1 MATPLSHSDAG
12 GVHPVCSP
20 ASSPVSTITS
30 QPVMDGRTVDRTDV
44 EVQIAPSDF
53 ENQDSAEQVG
63 YLQRMRRC
71 LSGFNPL
78 SQIRTQLFGSGNSSA
93 GQPASQAE
101 VVTIYHCPTLWE
113 RSVSAVGKLARLI
126 VTPARV
132 LVWKPLKFFYV
143 KASDAK
149 TYLFNYEKYAA
160 AKAADFAVKFR
171 EELDYARHM
180 NSKSL
185 DAKARVQV
193 AKENLEAQTRD
204 RIPYVRALN
213 ELKPILNQRRMM
225 VEANQPRPDE
235 VKIFREL
242 GVLPNDKNAEFVNA
256 MTEYN
261 NRKAEF
267 KAAELAYKAA
277 AALANKKGKQPPAK
291 PAILHEK
298 LFQPRIKCGER
309 EDDAIRVAYQITNL
323 KPLREKGDQ
332 LTEHL
337 EMLRL
342 QLREMAPDGED
353 CSEIGSEEHL
363 KKLQNEIAACNSLID
378 TNEAAVRQDTNFSR
392 EDQQHIMRI
401 KAAAPYKQLLVEIY
415 HAKEELLSIS
425 KEMADVRASR
435 KFDVQEWEKG
445 AFDEKTGEMLQG
457 KRDRLSL
464 NRFTQDK
471 ANLKFDRHGNI
482 THLAYLIDRPLINPV
497 HQEFESREARN
508 NGHVWRRARADYQP
522 EARYKATTD
531 TVNDQTVVTGSE
543 PAVLETRHW
552 YVRDEPVL
560 HVKGYDKCHLAVIMN
575 PSS

>member
-1 MATPLSHSDAG
+1 MATPLSPSAG
-12 GVHPVCSP
+12 RFHPVPITLFQP
-20 ASSPVSTITS
+20 AV
-30 QPVMDGRTVDRTDV
+30 DGRKVNKTDAV
-44 EVQIAPSDF
+44 VQIAPSDF

-71 LSGFNPL
+71 LSGFSPL
-78 SQIRTQLFGSGNSSA
+78 SQIRTKLFGSGNSSA
-93 GQPASQAE
+93 GQSSQAE

-132 LVWKPLKFFYV
+132 LVWKPLKFFCV
-143 KASDAK
+143 KVSDAK

-185 DAKARVQV
+185 DAKARVEV
-193 AKENLEAQTRD
+193 AKENVEAQTRD

-242 GVLPNDKNAEFVNA
+242 GVLPNGKNEAFIND

-267 KAAELAYKAA
+267 KATELAYNAA
-277 AALANKKGKQPPAK
+277 ASLANKKGKQPPAK

-298 LFQPRIKCGER
+298 LFQPRIQCGER
-309 EDDAIRVAYQITNL
+309 VDDPIREAYQLTNL
-323 KPLREKGDQ
+323 KPVRERQDK
-332 LTEHL
+332 LTEDL
-337 EMLRL
+337 KMLRL
-342 QLREMAPDGED
+342 HLREIAPDD
-353 CSEIGSEEHL
+353 DDFCEIGSEEHL
-363 KKLQNEIAACNSLID
+363 KKLQNEIAESNLLIE
-378 TNEAAVRQDTNFSR
+378 TYEAAVSQGTDAPPMGVR
-392 EDQQHIMRI
+392 ERRRMIL
-401 KAAAPYKQLLVEIY
+401 ATSVKQLLVDIY
-415 HAKEELLSIS
+415 RAEKKLSCIG
-425 KEMADVRASR
+425 KDMADIRASR
-435 KFDVQEWEKG
+435 EIDVEEWKKG

-464 NRFTQDK
+464 DQFEQDK

-508 NGHVWRRARADYQP
+508 NGHVWRRARADFRPQ
-522 EARYKATTD
+522 ARYQATTD
-531 TVNDQTVVTGSE
+531 AVDGRTIVTGSQ
-543 PAVLETRHW
+543 PAELERRHW

-560 HVKGYDKCHLAVIMN
+560 HVKGYDKHQLAVTMT
-575 PSS
+575 PASPT

>member
-1 MATPLSHSDAG
+1 MATPLSSSAAG
-12 GVHPVCSP
+12 TIPHIPITLFQP
-20 ASSPVSTITS
+20 A
-30 QPVMDGRTVDRTDV
+30 MDGRKVNKTDAV
-44 EVQIAPSDF
+44 VQIAPSDF

-71 LSGFNPL
+71 LSGFSPL
-78 SQIRTQLFGSGNSSA
+78 SQIRTKLFGSGNSSA
-93 GQPASQAE
+93 GQSSQAE

-132 LVWKPLKFFYV
+132 LVWKPLKFFCV
-143 KASDAK
+143 KVSDAK

-171 EELDYARHM
+171 EELNYARHM

-185 DAKARVQV
+185 DAKARVEV
-193 AKENLEAQTRD
+193 AKENVEAQTRD

-242 GVLPNDKNAEFVNA
+242 GVLPNGKNEAFIND

-267 KAAELAYKAA
+267 KATELAYNAA
-277 AALANKKGKQPPAK
+277 ASLANKKGKQPPAK

-298 LFQPRIKCGER
+298 LFQPRIQCGER
-309 EDDAIRVAYQITNL
+309 VDDPIREAYQLTNL
-323 KPLREKGDQ
+323 KPVRERQDK
-332 LTEHL
+332 LTEDL
-337 EMLRL
+337 KMLRL
-342 QLREMAPDGED
+342 HLREIAPDD
-353 CSEIGSEEHL
+353 DDFCEIGSEEHL
-363 KKLQNEIAACNSLID
+363 KKLQNEIAESNLLIE
-378 TNEAAVRQDTNFSR
+378 TYEAAVSQGTDAPPMGVR
-392 EDQQHIMRI
+392 ERRRMIL
-401 KAAAPYKQLLVEIY
+401 ATSVKQLLVDIY
-415 HAKEELLSIS
+415 RAEKKLSCIG
-425 KEMADVRASR
+425 KDMADIRASR
-435 KFDVQEWEKG
+435 EIDVEEWKKG

-464 NRFTQDK
+464 DQFEQDK

-508 NGHVWRRARADYQP
+508 NGHVWRRARADFRPQ
-522 EARYKATTD
+522 ARYQATTD
-531 TVNDQTVVTGSE
+531 AVDGRTIVTGSQ
-543 PAVLETRHW
+543 PAELERRHW

-560 HVKGYDKCHLAVIMN
+560 HVKGYDKHQLAVTMT
-575 PSS
+575 PASPT

>member
-1 MATPLSHSDAG
+1 MATPLSPSAAG
-12 GVHPVCSP
+12 TIHPVSNSVP
-20 ASSPVSTITS
+20 IILS
-30 QPVMDGRTVDRTDV
+30 QPVMDGRTVDKADV

-71 LSGFNPL
+71 LSGLSESSPL
-78 SQIRTQLFGSGNSSA
+78 SQIHRKLFGSGNSCA
-93 GQPASQAE
+93 GQPSSQAE

-126 VTPARV
+126 VAPARL
-132 LVWKPLKFFYV
+132 LVWKPLKFFCV
-143 KASDAK
+143 KVSDAK

-160 AKAADFAVKFR
+160 AKAADFAAKFR

-193 AKENLEAQTRD
+193 AKENLEAQTHD

-225 VEANQPRPDE
+225 VEANQPGPDE

-242 GVLPNDKNAEFVNA
+242 GVLLNDKNAEFVNA

-267 KAAELAYKAA
+267 KAAELAYNAA
-277 AALANKKGKQPPAK
+277 AALANKKGKQPPTK
-291 PAILHEK
+291 PAILDEK
-298 LFQPRIKCGER
+298 LFQPRIKCGDKEG
-309 EDDAIRVAYQITNL
+309 DAIREAYQITNL
-323 KPLREKGDQ
+323 KPLRERGDQ
-332 LTEHL
+332 LIRDL
-337 EMLRL
+337 EMLRR
-342 QLREMAPDGED
+342 QLRDVVPPGED
-353 CSEIGSEEHL
+353 CSEIDSEEHL

-378 TNEAAVRQDTNFSR
+378 TNEAAVSQGTNVSG
-392 EDQQHIMRI
+392 EDQQRIMRI
-401 KAAAPYKQLLVEIY
+401 KAAAPYKHLLVQIY
-415 HAKEELLSIS
+415 HAKAKLSYIS
-425 KEMADVRASR
+425 RQMADIRASR
-435 KFDVQEWEKG
+435 EIDVQEWKNG

-464 NRFTQDK
+464 DQFQRDE

-482 THLAYLIDRPLINPV
+482 IHLAYLIDRPLINPV

-508 NGHVWRRARADYQP
+508 NGHVWRRARADYRP
-522 EARYKATTD
+522 KARYEATTNN
-531 TVNDQTVVTGSE
+531 VNGETVVTGSQ
-543 PAVLETRHW
+543 PAVLERRHW
-552 YVRDEPVL
+552 YVRNEPVL
-560 HVKGYDKCHLAVIMN
+560 HVKEYNKHKLAVTMT

>member
-1 MATPLSHSDAG
+1 MATPLSPSAAG
-12 GVHPVCSP
+12 TIHPV
-20 ASSPVSTITS
+20 SSPVPITLS
-30 QPVMDGRTVDRTDV
+30 QPVMNGRTVDKTDV

-53 ENQDSAEQVG
+53 ENQDSAGQVG

-71 LSGFNPL
+71 LSGLSESSPL
-78 SQIRTQLFGSGNSSA
+78 SQIRRKLFGSGNSCA
-93 GQPASQAE
+93 GQPSSQAE

-113 RSVSAVGKLARLI
+113 HSVSAVGKLARL
-126 VTPARV
+126 VVAPARL
-132 LVWKPLKFFYV
+132 LVWKPLKFFCV
-143 KASDAK
+143 KVSDAK

-160 AKAADFAVKFR
+160 AKAADFEVKFR

-261 NRKAEF
+261 NRKAECR
-267 KAAELAYKAA
+267 AAELAYNAA
-277 AALANKKGKQPPAK
+277 AALTDKKGKQPPTK
-291 PAILHEK
+291 PAILDEK
-298 LFQPRIKCGER
+298 LFQPRIKCGDKEG
-309 EDDAIRVAYQITNL
+309 DAIREAYQITNL
-323 KPLREKGDQ
+323 KPLRERGDQ
-332 LTEHL
+332 LTREL
-337 EMLRL
+337 ERL
-342 QLREMAPDGED
+342 QMQLRETVPDDED
-353 CSEIGSEEHL
+353 CSEIGSKEHL
-363 KKLQNEIAACNSLID
+363 TKLQNEIIACQSLID
-378 TNEAAVRQDTNFSR
+378 ANETAMHQGAPVSKEEQLNITSLKAV
-392 EDQQHIMRI
+392 I
-401 KAAAPYKQLLVEIY
+401 PYKQLLVQIY
-415 HAKEELLSIS
+415 HAKAKLSHINRQ
-425 KEMADVRASR
+425 MADIRASR
-435 KFDVQEWEKG
+435 EIDVQEWKNG
-445 AFDEKTGEMLQG
+445 AFDEKTCEMLQG

-464 NRFTQDK
+464 DQFKRDE

-482 THLAYLIDRPLINPV
+482 IHLAYLIDRPLINPV

-508 NGHVWRRARADYQP
+508 NGHVWRRARADYRP
-522 EARYKATTD
+522 EARYEATTD
-531 TVNDQTVVTGSE
+531 VVNGETVVTGSQ
-543 PAVLETRHW
+543 PAVLERRHW
-552 YVRDEPVL
+552 YVRNEPVL
-560 HVKGYDKCHLAVIMN
+560 HVREYDKHKLAVTMT

>member
-1 MATPLSHSDAG
+1 MATPLTPSAAG
-12 GVHPVCSP
+12 RFHHIPITLFQP
-20 ASSPVSTITS
+20 AV
-30 QPVMDGRTVDRTDV
+30 DGRKVNKTDAV
-44 EVQIAPSDF
+44 VQIAPSDF

-71 LSGFNPL
+71 LSGFSPL
-78 SQIRTQLFGSGNSSA
+78 SQIRTKLFGSGNSSA
-93 GQPASQAE
+93 GQSSQAE

-132 LVWKPLKFFYV
+132 LVWKPLKFFCV
-143 KASDAK
+143 KVSDAK

-160 AKAADFAVKFR
+160 AKAADFAVKSR
-171 EELDYARHM
+171 EDLDYARHM

-185 DAKARVQV
+185 DAKARVEV
-193 AKENLEAQTRD
+193 AKENVEAQTCD

-213 ELKPILNQRRMM
+213 ELKPILNRRRMM
-225 VEANQPRPDE
+225 VEAKQPRPDE

-242 GVLPNDKNAEFVNA
+242 GVLPNGKNEEFINA

-267 KAAELAYKAA
+267 KATELAYNAA
-277 AALANKKGKQPPAK
+277 ADLANKKGKQPPAK

-298 LFQPRIKCGER
+298 LFQPRIKCGEG
-309 EDDAIRVAYQITNL
+309 EDDAIRAAYKTTNL
-323 KPLREKGDQ
+323 KPLREREDR
-332 LTEHL
+332 LTERL
-337 EMLRL
+337 ERLRL
-342 QLREMAPDGED
+342 QLREAAPDGED

-363 KKLQNEIAACNSLID
+363 KKLQNEITASKLLIE
-378 TNEAAVRQDTNFSR
+378 TNEAAMRQNTHVSK
-392 EDQQHIMRI
+392 EDQQRVMRI

-415 HAKEELLSIS
+415 HAKVELSCIS
-425 KEMADVRASR
+425 KDMADIRASR
-435 KFDVQEWEKG
+435 EIDVQEWKNG
-445 AFDEKTGEMLQG
+445 AFDEKTDEILQG

-464 NRFTQDK
+464 DQFKRDD

-522 EARYKATTD
+522 EARYEATKD
-531 TVNDQTVVTGSE
+531 IVDGKTVVTGSR
-543 PAVLETRHW
+543 PAVLERRHW
-552 YVRDEPVL
+552 YVREEPVL
-560 HVKGYDKCHLAVIMN
+560 HIKGYDKHELAVTET

>member
-1 MATPLSHSDAG
+1 MATPLSSSAAG
-12 GVHPVCSP
+12 RIHPIP
-20 ASSPVSTITS
+20 IILS
-30 QPVMDGRTVDRTDV
+30 QPVVDGRKVNKTDAV
-44 EVQIAPSDF
+44 VQIAPSDF

-71 LSGFNPL
+71 LSGFSPL
-78 SQIRTQLFGSGNSSA
+78 SQIRTKLFGSGNSSA
-93 GQPASQAE
+93 GQPSSHAE

-132 LVWKPLKFFYV
+132 LVWKPLKFFCV
-143 KASDAK
+143 KVSDAK

-160 AKAADFAVKFR
+160 AKAADFAVKSR
-171 EELDYARHM
+171 EDLDYARHM

-185 DAKARVQV
+185 DAKARVEV
-193 AKENLEAQTRD
+193 AKENVEAQTCD

-213 ELKPILNQRRMM
+213 ELKPILNRRRMM

-242 GVLPNDKNAEFVNA
+242 GVLPNGKNEAFINA

-267 KAAELAYKAA
+267 KATELAYNAA
-277 AALANKKGKQPPAK
+277 ADLANKKGKQPPAK

-298 LFQPRIKCGER
+298 LFQPRIKCGEG
-309 EDDAIRVAYQITNL
+309 EDDAIRAAYKVTNL
-323 KPLREKGDQ
+323 KPLRERGDQ

-337 EMLRL
+337 ETLRL
-342 QLREMAPDGED
+342 QLRETAPDGED
-353 CSEIGSEEHL
+353 YSEIGSEEHFE
-363 KKLQNEIAACNSLID
+363 KLQAEIAACNSLID
-378 TNEAAVRQDTNFSR
+378 ANEAAVRQGTKVPR
-392 EDQQHIMRI
+392 EDQQRIMRI
-401 KAAAPYKQLLVEIY
+401 KAAAPYKQLLIEIY
-415 HAKEELLSIS
+415 RAKVELSGIS
-425 KEMADVRASR
+425 KDMADIRASCEI
-435 KFDVQEWEKG
+435 DVEEWKNG

-464 NRFTQDK
+464 DQFKRDD
-471 ANLKFDRHGNI
+471 ANLKFDCHGNI

-508 NGHVWRRARADYQP
+508 NGHVWRRARADFRPQ
-522 EARYKATTD
+522 ARYQATTD
-531 TVNDQTVVTGSE
+531 AVDGKTIVTGSQ
-543 PAVLETRHW
+543 PAELERRHW

-560 HVKGYDKCHLAVIMN
+560 HVKGYDKHQLAVTMT
-575 PSS
+575 PASPG

>member
-1 MATPLSHSDAG
+1 MATPLSPSATG
-12 GVHPVCSP
+12 SFHPVPIRLFQP
-20 ASSPVSTITS
+20 AV
-30 QPVMDGRTVDRTDV
+30 DGRKVNKTDAV
-44 EVQIAPSDF
+44 VQIAPSDF

-71 LSGFNPL
+71 LSGFSPL
-78 SQIRTQLFGSGNSSA
+78 SQIRTKLFGSGNSSA
-93 GQPASQAE
+93 GQPSSQAE

-132 LVWKPLKFFYV
+132 LVWKPLKFFCV
-143 KASDAK
+143 KVSDAK

-185 DAKARVQV
+185 DAKARVEV
-193 AKENLEAQTRD
+193 AKQNVEAQTRD

-242 GVLPNDKNAEFVNA
+242 GVLPNGKNEAFIND

-267 KAAELAYKAA
+267 KATELAYNAA
-277 AALANKKGKQPPAK
+277 ASLANKKGKQPPAK

-298 LFQPRIKCGER
+298 LFQPRIQCGER
-309 EDDAIRVAYQITNL
+309 VDDPIREAYQLTNL
-323 KPLREKGDQ
+323 KPVRERVDQ
-332 LTEHL
+332 LTKDL

-342 QLREMAPDGED
+342 HLREMAPDED

-363 KKLQNEIAACNSLID
+363 KKLQNEIAECNLLIE
-378 TNEAAVRQDTNFSR
+378 THVAAVDQGADISR
-392 EDQQHIMRI
+392 EDRQRI
-401 KAAAPYKQLLVEIY
+401 RRLQAAAPSKQLLVDIY
-415 HAKEELLSIS
+415 RAKVELSRIS
-425 KEMADVRASR
+425 KGMADILASR
-435 KFDVQEWEKG
+435 EIDVQEWKNG

-464 NRFTQDK
+464 DQFEQDK

-508 NGHVWRRARADYQP
+508 NGHVWRRARADFRPQ
-522 EARYKATTD
+522 ARYEATTE
-531 TVNDQTVVTGSE
+531 TVDGKTIVTGSQ
-543 PAVLETRHW
+543 PAELERRHW

-560 HVKGYDKCHLAVIMN
+560 HVKGYDKYQLAVTKT
-575 PSS
+575 PASSG

>member
-1 MATPLSHSDAG
+1 MATPLSPSAG
-12 GVHPVCSP
+12 RFHPVPITLFQP
-20 ASSPVSTITS
+20 AV
-30 QPVMDGRTVDRTDV
+30 DGRKVNKTDAV
-44 EVQIAPSDF
+44 VQIAPSDF

-71 LSGFNPL
+71 LSGFSPL
-78 SQIRTQLFGSGNSSA
+78 SQIRTKLFGSGNSSA
-93 GQPASQAE
+93 GQSSQAE

-132 LVWKPLKFFYV
+132 LVWKPLKFFCV
-143 KASDAK
+143 KVSDAK

-185 DAKARVQV
+185 DAKARVEV
-193 AKENLEAQTRD
+193 AKENVEAQTRD

-242 GVLPNDKNAEFVNA
+242 GVLPNGKNEAFIND

-267 KAAELAYKAA
+267 KATELAYNAA
-277 AALANKKGKQPPAK
+277 ASLANKKGKQPPAK

-298 LFQPRIKCGER
+298 LFQPRIQCGER
-309 EDDAIRVAYQITNL
+309 VDDPIREAYQLTNL
-323 KPLREKGDQ
+323 KPVRERQDK
-332 LTEHL
+332 LTEDL
-337 EMLRL
+337 KMLRL
-342 QLREMAPDGED
+342 HLREIAPDD
-353 CSEIGSEEHL
+353 DDFCEIGSEEHL
-363 KKLQNEIAACNSLID
+363 KKLQNEIAESNLLIE
-378 TNEAAVRQDTNFSR
+378 TYEAAVSQGTDAPPMGVR
-392 EDQQHIMRI
+392 ERRRMILATSV
-401 KAAAPYKQLLVEIY
+401 KVLLVDIY
-415 HAKEELLSIS
+415 RAEKKLSCIG
-425 KEMADVRASR
+425 KDMADIRASR
-435 KFDVQEWEKG
+435 EIDVEEWKKG

-464 NRFTQDK
+464 DQFEQDK

-508 NGHVWRRARADYQP
+508 NGHVWRRARADFRPQ
-522 EARYKATTD
+522 ARYQATTD
-531 TVNDQTVVTGSE
+531 AVDGRTIVTGSQ
-543 PAVLETRHW
+543 PAELERRHW

-560 HVKGYDKCHLAVIMN
+560 HVKGYDKHQLAVTMT
-575 PSS
+575 PASPT

>member
-1 MATPLSHSDAG
+1 MATPLSPSAG
-12 GVHPVCSP
+12 RFHPVPITLFQP
-20 ASSPVSTITS
+20 AV
-30 QPVMDGRTVDRTDV
+30 DGRKVNKTDAV
-44 EVQIAPSDF
+44 VQIAPSDF

-71 LSGFNPL
+71 LSGFSPL
-78 SQIRTQLFGSGNSSA
+78 SQIRTKLFGSGNSSA
-93 GQPASQAE
+93 GQSSQAE

-132 LVWKPLKFFYV
+132 LVWKPLKFFCV
-143 KASDAK
+143 KVSDAK

-185 DAKARVQV
+185 DAKARVEV
-193 AKENLEAQTRD
+193 AKGNVEAQTRD

-242 GVLPNDKNAEFVNA
+242 GVLPNGKNEAFIND

-267 KAAELAYKAA
+267 KATELAYNAA
-277 AALANKKGKQPPAK
+277 ASLANKKGKQPPAK

-298 LFQPRIKCGER
+298 LFQPRIQCGER
-309 EDDAIRVAYQITNL
+309 VDDPIREAYQLTNL
-323 KPLREKGDQ
+323 KPVRERQDK
-332 LTEHL
+332 LTEDL
-337 EMLRL
+337 KMLRL
-342 QLREMAPDGED
+342 HLREIAPADD
-353 CSEIGSEEHL
+353 DFCEIGSEEHL
-363 KKLQNEIAACNSLID
+363 KKLQNEIAESNLLIE
-378 TNEAAVRQDTNFSR
+378 TYEAAVSQGTDAPPMGVR
-392 EDQQHIMRI
+392 ERRRMILATSV
-401 KAAAPYKQLLVEIY
+401 KGLLVDIY
-415 HAKEELLSIS
+415 RTEKKLSCIG
-425 KEMADVRASR
+425 KDMADIRASR
-435 KFDVQEWEKG
+435 KIDVEEWEKG

-464 NRFTQDK
+464 GQFKRDD
-471 ANLKFDRHGNI
+471 ANLKFDHHGNI

-508 NGHVWRRARADYQP
+508 NGHVWRRARADFRPQ
-522 EARYKATTD
+522 ARYQATTD
-531 TVNDQTVVTGSE
+531 AVDGRTIVTGSQ
-543 PAVLETRHW
+543 PAELERRHW

-560 HVKGYDKCHLAVIMN
+560 HVKGYDKHQLAVTMT
-575 PSS
+575 PASPT

>member
-1 MATPLSHSDAG
+1 MATPLSPSSAAG
-12 GVHPVCSP
+12 RF
-20 ASSPVSTITS
+20 
-30 QPVMDGRTVDRTDV
+30 QPVPIRLFQPAVDGRKVNKTDAV
-44 EVQIAPSDF
+44 VQIAPSDF

-71 LSGFNPL
+71 LSGFSPL
-78 SQIRTQLFGSGNSSA
+78 SQIRTKLFGSGNSSA
-93 GQPASQAE
+93 GQSSQAE

-132 LVWKPLKFFYV
+132 LVWKPLKFFCV
-143 KASDAK
+143 KVSDAK

-185 DAKARVQV
+185 DAKARVEV
-193 AKENLEAQTRD
+193 AKEYVEAQTRD

-242 GVLPNDKNAEFVNA
+242 GVLPNGKNEAFIND

-267 KAAELAYKAA
+267 KATELAYNAA
-277 AALANKKGKQPPAK
+277 ASLANKKGKQPPAK

-298 LFQPRIKCGER
+298 LFQPRIQCGER
-309 EDDAIRVAYQITNL
+309 VDDPIREAYQLTNL
-323 KPLREKGDQ
+323 KPVRERQDK
-332 LTEHL
+332 LTEDL
-337 EMLRL
+337 KMLRL
-342 QLREMAPDGED
+342 HLREIAPDD
-353 CSEIGSEEHL
+353 DDFCEIGSEEHL
-363 KKLQNEIAACNSLID
+363 KKLQNEIAESNLLIE
-378 TNEAAVRQDTNFSR
+378 TYEAAVSQGTDAPPMGVR
-392 EDQQHIMRI
+392 ERRRMIL
-401 KAAAPYKQLLVEIY
+401 ATSVKQLLVDIY
-415 HAKEELLSIS
+415 RAEKKLSCIG
-425 KEMADVRASR
+425 KDMADIRASR
-435 KFDVQEWEKG
+435 EIDVEEWKKG

-464 NRFTQDK
+464 DQFEQDK

-508 NGHVWRRARADYQP
+508 NGHVWRRARADFRPQ
-522 EARYKATTD
+522 ARYQATTD
-531 TVNDQTVVTGSE
+531 AVDGRTIVTGSQ
-543 PAVLETRHW
+543 PAELERRHW

-560 HVKGYDKCHLAVIMN
+560 HVKGYDKHQLAVTMT
-575 PSS
+575 PASPT

>member
-1 MATPLSHSDAG
+1 MATPLSPSAG
-12 GVHPVCSP
+12 RFHPVPITLFQP
-20 ASSPVSTITS
+20 AV
-30 QPVMDGRTVDRTDV
+30 DGRKVNKTDAV
-44 EVQIAPSDF
+44 VQIAPSDF

-71 LSGFNPL
+71 LSGFSPL
-78 SQIRTQLFGSGNSSA
+78 SQIRTKLFGSGNSSA
-93 GQPASQAE
+93 GQSSQAE

-132 LVWKPLKFFYV
+132 LVWKPLKFFCV
-143 KASDAK
+143 KVSDAK

-171 EELDYARHM
+171 EELNYARHM

-185 DAKARVQV
+185 DAKARVEV
-193 AKENLEAQTRD
+193 AKENVEAQTRD

-242 GVLPNDKNAEFVNA
+242 GVLPNGKNEAFIND

-267 KAAELAYKAA
+267 KATELAYNAA
-277 AALANKKGKQPPAK
+277 ASLANKKGKQPPAK

-298 LFQPRIKCGER
+298 LFQPRIQCGER
-309 EDDAIRVAYQITNL
+309 VDDPIREAYQLTNL
-323 KPLREKGDQ
+323 KPVRERQDK
-332 LTEHL
+332 LTEDL
-337 EMLRL
+337 KMLRL
-342 QLREMAPDGED
+342 HLREIAPDD
-353 CSEIGSEEHL
+353 DDFCEIGSEEHL
-363 KKLQNEIAACNSLID
+363 KKLQNEIAESNLLIE
-378 TNEAAVRQDTNFSR
+378 TYEAAVSQGTDAPPMGVR
-392 EDQQHIMRI
+392 ERRRMIL
-401 KAAAPYKQLLVEIY
+401 ATSVKQLLVDIY
-415 HAKEELLSIS
+415 RAEKKLSCIG
-425 KEMADVRASR
+425 KDMADIRASR
-435 KFDVQEWEKG
+435 EIDVEEWKKG

-464 NRFTQDK
+464 DQFEQDK

-508 NGHVWRRARADYQP
+508 NGHVWRRARADFRPQ
-522 EARYKATTD
+522 ARYQATTD
-531 TVNDQTVVTGSE
+531 AVDGRTIVTGSQ
-543 PAVLETRHW
+543 PAELERRHW

-560 HVKGYDKCHLAVIMN
+560 HVKGYDKHQLAVTMT
-575 PSS
+575 PASPT

>member
-1 MATPLSHSDAG
+1 MATPLSPSSAAG
-12 GVHPVCSP
+12 RF
-20 ASSPVSTITS
+20 
-30 QPVMDGRTVDRTDV
+30 QPVPIRLFQPAVDGRKVNKTDAV
-44 EVQIAPSDF
+44 VQIAPSDF

-71 LSGFNPL
+71 LSGFSPL
-78 SQIRTQLFGSGNSSA
+78 SQIRTKLFGSGNSSA
-93 GQPASQAE
+93 GQSSQAE

-132 LVWKPLKFFYV
+132 LVWKPLKFFCV
-143 KASDAK
+143 KVSDAK

-185 DAKARVQV
+185 DAKARVEV
-193 AKENLEAQTRD
+193 AKEYVEAQTRD

-242 GVLPNDKNAEFVNA
+242 GVLPNGKNEAFIND

-267 KAAELAYKAA
+267 KATELAYNAA
-277 AALANKKGKQPPAK
+277 ASLANKKGKQPPAK

-298 LFQPRIKCGER
+298 LFQPRIQCGER
-309 EDDAIRVAYQITNL
+309 VDDPIREAYQLTNL
-323 KPLREKGDQ
+323 KPVRERQDK
-332 LTEHL
+332 LTEDL
-337 EMLRL
+337 KMLRL
-342 QLREMAPDGED
+342 HLREIAPDD
-353 CSEIGSEEHL
+353 DDFCEIGSEEHL
-363 KKLQNEIAACNSLID
+363 KKLQNEIAESNLLIE
-378 TNEAAVRQDTNFSR
+378 TYEAAVSQGTDAPPMGVR
-392 EDQQHIMRI
+392 ERRRMILATSV
-401 KAAAPYKQLLVEIY
+401 KVLLVDIY
-415 HAKEELLSIS
+415 RAEKKLSCIG
-425 KEMADVRASR
+425 KDMADIRASR
-435 KFDVQEWEKG
+435 EIDVEEWKKG

-464 NRFTQDK
+464 DQFEQDK

-508 NGHVWRRARADYQP
+508 NGHVWRRARADFRPQ
-522 EARYKATTD
+522 ARYQATTD
-531 TVNDQTVVTGSE
+531 AVDGRTIVTGSQ
-543 PAVLETRHW
+543 PAELERRHW

-560 HVKGYDKCHLAVIMN
+560 HVKGYDKHQLAVTMT
-575 PSS
+575 PASPT